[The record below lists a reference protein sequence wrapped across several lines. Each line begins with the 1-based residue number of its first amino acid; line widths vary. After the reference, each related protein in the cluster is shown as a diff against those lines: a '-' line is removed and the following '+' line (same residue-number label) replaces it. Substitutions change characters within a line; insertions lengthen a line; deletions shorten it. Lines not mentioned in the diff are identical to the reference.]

1 MRKKFVTVLTWIGI
15 ILFAWTALLFI
26 AFNAH
31 SDEFNDQ
38 VMDIP
43 TKCEYRRSKI
53 RDMQKQFADRIFLL
67 WIHQGNKIDPVKLY
81 DQADYTASYILLD
94 NGITCRRNK

>member
-15 ILFAWTALLFI
+15 ILFAWTALLFL

-53 RDMQKQFADRIFLL
+53 RLIEAQLAEVIYKTWRETGAQPSA
-67 WIHQGNKIDPVKLY
+67 KLS
-81 DQADYTASYILLD
+81 DLADYTASYILLD